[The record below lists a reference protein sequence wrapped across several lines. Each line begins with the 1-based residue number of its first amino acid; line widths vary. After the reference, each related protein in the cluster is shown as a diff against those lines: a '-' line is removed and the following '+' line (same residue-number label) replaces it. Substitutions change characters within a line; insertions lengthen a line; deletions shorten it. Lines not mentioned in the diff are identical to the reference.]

1 MGEWLHAV
9 ARGLDPGAVQ
19 DLAGIAG
26 TPVRAVAGAGLAAV
40 VSPVELDEEA
50 LRTNLENLEWLD
62 RTARAH
68 HAVVAALAERHAVV
82 PAQLATVYRD
92 DDGVRA
98 MLRERRADLD
108 AVLDRVDGRAEWGV
122 KMYAQAA
129 SGEPAT
135 VDTDRPGTA
144 YLNRRRAQ
152 DDRRKRAYDSA
163 EAADKALAGNAA
175 EARRLT
181 GRPEPMLLN
190 AAYLVDR
197 AAAEDFAGLVTE
209 QAARHEDLRLEL
221 TGPWPPYSFTAS

>member
-9 ARGLDPGAVQ
+9 ARGLDPGPVQ
-19 DLAGIAG
+19 GLAGIAG
-26 TPVRAVAGAGLAAV
+26 APVRAVAGEGLAAV

-50 LRTNLENLEWLD
+50 LRANLENLEWLD

-68 HAVVAALAERHAVV
+68 HGVVAALAERHAVV

-92 DDGVRA
+92 DDGLRA
-98 MLRERRADLD
+98 MLRERRADLE
-108 AVLDRVDGRAEWGV
+108 AVLDRVGGRAEWGV
-122 KMYAQAA
+122 KMYAELAP
-129 SGEPAT
+129 EPPAT
-135 VDTDRPGTA
+135 TSDRPGTA

-152 DDRRKRAYDSA
+152 DDRRKRAHDDA
-163 EAADKALAGNAA
+163 EATDKALAERAA
-175 EARRLT
+175 AARRLT

-197 AAAEDFAGLVTE
+197 AAAEDFAGLVAE
-209 QAARHEDLRLEL
+209 EAARHDDLRLEL